1 MFSNFIYVY
10 SKDLQ
15 SLHDIDLV
23 EFVGF
28 MSLGRLAASTITTYI
43 SSVRHKLKLVGKDN
57 FQNSFLLKLVL
68 CGSKNS
74 AQQPDVYLPIS
85 ITMLHDMINGLPLI
99 HPNHYEI
106 CMFSALLAVGFHG
119 LFRLGKLTYSQHSIT
134 VDNMHVSA
142 SRIIVVLL
150 TSKANH
156 THIAQ

>member
-1 MFSNFIYVY
+1 
-10 SKDLQ
+10 
-15 SLHDIDLV
+15 
-23 EFVGF
+23 

-43 SSVRHKLKLVGKDN
+43 YGVRHKLKLIGKDD

-68 CGSKNS
+68 HGTKNS
-74 AQQPDVYLPIS
+74 AQQPDIHLPIS
-85 ITMLHDMINGLPLI
+85 ITMLHDMINALPLI
-99 HPNHYEI
+99 HPNLYEI

-119 LFRLGKLTYSQHSIT
+119 LFRPGELTYSQHSIT

-156 THIAQ
+156 MHIAQ